1 MTKGQD
7 RGVNEEKT
15 PAKTGRKLDEKQ
27 LQERFC
33 RLYAER
39 GDLPARTCAIQAG
52 YSEASAAV
60 TASRLLK
67 RPAILERI
75 EAIKQELGDN
85 YIVRANKKR
94 RELNYRYFFRKIYL
108 QEYKRQLA
116 ELGWHERNCVE
127 NRNLP
132 SLRWKFRKQG
142 ITDHKA
148 LHRNAVRVAQEL
160 CDKRFGPVNQR
171 KPVFDKT
178 TKTWT
183 TRAPR

>member
-1 MTKGQD
+1 M
-7 RGVNEEKT
+7 
-15 PAKTGRKLDEKQ
+15 GRRLDEK
-27 LQERFC
+27 LVQERFC
-33 RLYAER
+33 RVYAER
-39 GDLPARTCAIQAG
+39 GDLPARKCAIEAG
-52 YSEASAAV
+52 YSEASAAAV
-60 TASRLLK
+60 ASRLLK
-67 RPAILERI
+67 KPAILERI

-108 QEYKRQLA
+108 EEYKRQLA
-116 ELGWHERNCVE
+116 ELGWHERECVE
-127 NRNLP
+127 NRYLP

-142 ITDHKA
+142 QTDHKA
-148 LHRNAVRVAQEL
+148 LHRNAVRVATEL